1 MQNLFPLVGSR
12 VPGAECRLPSTG
24 REIAIETG
32 PVTEP
37 VLRLVGAK
45 AINCYLIFFRT
56 QTCLSV
62 RFGSYHRSAIS
73 YRHAAAGLQPG
84 SSISYGHRPANRERQ
99 SCQNMFIAVSKYVK

>member
-62 RFGSYHRSAIS
+62 RFGSVLIAALPSAIGMQLQVCNLE
-73 YRHAAAGLQPG
+73 AALATVIGLQTVNA
-84 SSISYGHRPANRERQ
+84 R
-99 SCQNMFIAVSKYVK
+99 AVKICLSLYLNT